1 MTQRADP
8 VRLPDAPAEQ
18 RKTAK
23 DTVKMQQTYFM
34 IKPEIVAAGDQK
46 IGAILAIVNTAG
58 FRITGLNM
66 RQLDRAL
73 VEDFYGEHK
82 ERPFFGDLCDYIT
95 SGPVVA
101 IRLERE
107 NAVAALRELIGAT
120 NPAEAATGTIRDLFG
135 ASLQN
140 NAVHASANP
149 DDAVRELG
157 LIFG

>member
-1 MTQRADP
+1 
-8 VRLPDAPAEQ
+8 
-18 RKTAK
+18 
-23 DTVKMQQTYFM
+23 MQQTYFM

-46 IGAILAIVNTAG
+46 IGAILAIVNQAG
-58 FRITGLNM
+58 FRITNLAL

-73 VEDFYGEHK
+73 VEDFYGEHR
-82 ERPFFGDLCDYIT
+82 ERPFYGDLCDYIAG
-95 SGPVVA
+95 GPVVT
-101 IRLERE
+101 IGLERE

-149 DDAVRELG
+149 EDAKRELG
-157 LIFG
+157 LIFGV

>member
-1 MTQRADP
+1 M
-8 VRLPDAPAEQ
+8 E
-18 RKTAK
+18 
-23 DTVKMQQTYFM
+23 QTYSM

-46 IGAILAIVNTAG
+46 IGAILKVINTAG
-58 FRITGLNM
+58 FQITGMEM

-82 ERPFFGDLCDYIT
+82 ERPFYGELCDYIT
-95 SGPVVA
+95 SGPVVTL
-101 IRLERE
+101 RLERD

-120 NPAEAATGTIRDLFG
+120 NPEEAAVGTIRDIYG

-140 NAVHASANP
+140 NAIHASANLE
-149 DDAVRELG
+149 DAARELG

>member
-1 MTQRADP
+1 
-8 VRLPDAPAEQ
+8 
-18 RKTAK
+18 
-23 DTVKMQQTYFM
+23 MQQTYFM

-46 IGAILAIVNTAG
+46 VGAILAIANAAG
-58 FRITGLNM
+58 FRVTGLHM
-66 RQLDRAL
+66 RQLDRSL
-73 VEDFYGEHK
+73 VENFYGEHK
-82 ERPFFGDLCDYIT
+82 ERPFYGDLCDYIT

-120 NPAEAATGTIRDLFG
+120 NPAEASTGTIRDLFG

-140 NAVHASANP
+140 NAVHASANA
-149 DDAVRELG
+149 DDAERELG

>member
-1 MTQRADP
+1 
-8 VRLPDAPAEQ
+8 
-18 RKTAK
+18 
-23 DTVKMQQTYFM
+23 MQQTYFM
-34 IKPEIVAAGDQK
+34 IKPEIVAAGPQK
-46 IGAILAIVNTAG
+46 VGAILAIANAAG
-58 FRITGLNM
+58 FRITGLEM
-66 RQLDRAL
+66 RQFDRAL

-82 ERPFFGDLCDYIT
+82 ERPFFPELVEYIAG
-95 SGPVVA
+95 GPVVA

-120 NPAEAATGTIRDLFG
+120 NPTEAATGTIRDLFG

-149 DDAVRELG
+149 EDAARELG

>member
-1 MTQRADP
+1 
-8 VRLPDAPAEQ
+8 
-18 RKTAK
+18 
-23 DTVKMQQTYFM
+23 MQQTYFM

-46 IGAILAIVNTAG
+46 VGAILAIANAAG

-66 RQLDRAL
+66 RQMDRAL

-82 ERPFFGDLCDYIT
+82 ERPFFGELCNYIT

-149 DDAVRELG
+149 EDAARELG